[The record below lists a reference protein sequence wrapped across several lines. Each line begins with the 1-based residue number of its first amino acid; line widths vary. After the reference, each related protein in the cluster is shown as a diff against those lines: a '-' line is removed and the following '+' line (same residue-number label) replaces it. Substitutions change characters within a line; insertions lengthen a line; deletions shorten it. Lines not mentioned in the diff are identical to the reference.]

1 MLCSRSQLL
10 PENPSRTLSG
20 SSQEGSGKTLSIFMM
35 FTQMIK
41 NAPSSAAS
49 RSWSVSGQDFYF
61 AHSFAVFDSPE
72 SDRPSGGGIA
82 IEK

>member
-1 MLCSRSQLL
+1 MFSLTVASGEPFQD
-10 PENPSRTLSG
+10 TLGLKSAG
-20 SSQEGSGKTLSIFMM
+20 VGKTLSIFMM

-61 AHSFAVFDSPE
+61 AHSFAVSDSPE